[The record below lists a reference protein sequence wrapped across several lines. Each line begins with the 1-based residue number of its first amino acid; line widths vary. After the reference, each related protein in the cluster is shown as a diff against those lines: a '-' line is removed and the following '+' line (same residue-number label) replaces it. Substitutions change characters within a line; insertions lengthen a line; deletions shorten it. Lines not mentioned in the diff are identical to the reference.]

1 MIAIAKTHPGKVR
14 LSNQDS
20 YLVREETTCLYAV
33 ADGMGGHRGGNVA
46 SAMAVEALQQVD
58 LSEQP
63 NPARLRE
70 AVEAANAAIW
80 ERQLADLSL
89 SGMGTTLTALWAGKD
104 SLLIAHVG
112 DSRLYSYAGGII
124 HQVTTDHSLVG
135 ELLRSGA
142 ITPEKARKHPYR
154 NIVTRAVG
162 TDATVMVDILEM
174 DKKPDTRFLLCSDG
188 LTEYAP
194 PQVLRDSLAKD
205 LDTAA
210 QELLD
215 IALSG
220 GGRDNI
226 TLIILEVSA

>member
-20 YLVREETTCLYAV
+20 YLVREEATCLYAV

-135 ELLRSGA
+135 EFLRSGA